1 MAVTRKTKEENSL
14 KEPLMAGEGFQES
27 FASTRTRRN
36 KAGSIERTD
45 RYSNIEDGI
54 IPFRYT
60 QGVSSNSSLDIR
72 DTIVLCQKAY
82 YNFSV
87 FRNTIDLMTE
97 FSMSNLYLTGGSKKS
112 KDFFNALLKKINI
125 NNLQSKFFREYYRSG
140 NVFIHRF
147 DASLSQEDITKMT
160 QTFGLVSD
168 ASYSLPARYIIL
180 NPADIQI
187 TGNITFTSGEF
198 RKILTDYELERLR
211 NPKTEEDVQVLEN
224 LDPETIKKIKGEK
237 RKPANNAVSIP
248 LPVEKMTAVFYKK
261 QDYEP
266 FAVPMGYPVLEDI
279 NWKQEMKKMDMALT
293 RTTNQAILLV
303 TMGSEP
309 EKGGVNQKNL
319 LAMQKLFENESVGR
333 VLISDYTTQAK
344 FVIPDIAGIL
354 DPKKY
359 EVVNH
364 DIQMGLNNILLSD
377 EKFANSSIKVQVFME
392 RLNEGRKVFINDFLT
407 PEIKR
412 LSKEMGFKNYPT
424 PHFEDL
430 DLRDNS
436 VYARVYS
443 RLIELGVLTPE
454 EGIQAIESGRMPTT
468 EESLE
473 SQERFKSLRDEG
485 LYEPVLGNKQIEVP
499 KETPN
504 QNNKKPVP
512 QQKGRPQGTG
522 RPKETDKKNPIG
534 LKASAK
540 FSLSRIQDNLNL
552 ADKLNIEVESALR
565 QLHNRKRLN
574 KTQKEIAQQISNIVI
589 HNEDPENWL
598 AKAGRYAAEP
608 TDRNEER
615 VKEIQSIA
623 YEHQVDDFLAGILYC
638 SKYDGE

>member
-1 MAVTRKTKEENSL
+1 
-14 KEPLMAGEGFQES
+14 
-27 FASTRTRRN
+27 
-36 KAGSIERTD
+36 
-45 RYSNIEDGI
+45 
-54 IPFRYT
+54 
-60 QGVSSNSSLDIR
+60 
-72 DTIVLCQKAY
+72 
-82 YNFSV
+82 
-87 FRNTIDLMTE
+87 
-97 FSMSNLYLTGGSKKS
+97 
-112 KDFFNALLKKINI
+112 
-125 NNLQSKFFREYYRSG
+125 
-140 NVFIHRF
+140 
-147 DASLSQEDITKMT
+147 
-160 QTFGLVSD
+160 
-168 ASYSLPARYIIL
+168 
-180 NPADIQI
+180 
-187 TGNITFTSGEF
+187 
-198 RKILTDYELERLR
+198 
-211 NPKTEEDVQVLEN
+211 
-224 LDPETIKKIKGEK
+224 LDPEAIKQIKGQGGK
-237 RKPANNAVSIP
+237 KPGYNAVSIR
-248 LPVEKMTAVFYKK
+248 LPMEKMTAVFYKK

-293 RTTNQAILLV
+293 RTTNQSILLV
-303 TMGSEP
+303 TMGAEP

-333 VLISDYTTQAK
+333 VLISDYTTKAQ

-359 EVVNH
+359 EVCNH

-392 RLNEGRKVFINDFLT
+392 RLNEGRKVFINDFLI

-412 LSKEMGFKNYPT
+412 LSKQMGFKNYPT

-454 EGIQAIESGRMPTT
+454 EGIQAIESGRMPTE

-473 SQERFKSLRDEG
+473 SQQKLKNYKDDG
-485 LYEPVLGNKQIEVP
+485 LYEPVLGNKPPRDI
-499 KETPN
+499 PN
-504 QNNKKPVP
+504 QKAKPVP
-512 QQKGRPQGTG
+512 QQKGRPEGTG
-522 RPKETDKKNPIG
+522 VPKETDTKNPIG
-534 LKASAK
+534 LKADK
-540 FSLSRIQDNLNL
+540 QTRFSLTKIQDNLGL
-552 ADKLNIEVESALR
+552 ADKLNLEVESALR

-589 HNEDPENWL
+589 HNEDPDNWL

-608 TDRNEER
+608 IDRNEDR

>member
-1 MAVTRKTKEENSL
+1 MAAKRKANNENSL
-14 KEPLMAGEGFQES
+14 NEPLMAGGDFMETV
-27 FASTRTRRN
+27 ASTRSRRN

-45 RYSNIEDGI
+45 RYRNIDDGI
-54 IPFRYT
+54 IPFRYS
-60 QGVSSNSSLDIR
+60 QGVTNNSSLDIR

-97 FSMSNLYLTGGSKKS
+97 FSMSEIYFTGGSKKS
-112 KDFFNALLKKINI
+112 KDFFDALLKKINI

-147 DASLSQEDITKMT
+147 DATVSQADVTRMT
-160 QTFGLVSD
+160 QTFGLTSE
-168 ASYSLPARYIIL
+168 ASFSLPARYIIL

-187 TGNITFTSGEF
+187 SGNITFATGEF
-198 RKILTDYELERLR
+198 RKILSDYELERLR
-211 NPKTEEDVQVLEN
+211 NPKTEEDKQVLES
-224 LDPETIKKIKGEK
+224 LDPDAIKQIKGQSGK
-237 RKPANNAVSIP
+237 RPGYNAVSIR
-248 LPVEKMTAVFYKK
+248 LPMEKMTAVFYKK

-293 RTTNQAILLV
+293 RTTNQSILLV
-303 TMGSEP
+303 TMGAEP

-333 VLISDYTTQAK
+333 VLISDYTTKAQ

-392 RLNEGRKVFINDFLT
+392 RLNEGRKVFINDFLI

-454 EGIQAIESGRMPTT
+454 EGIQAIESGRMPTL
-468 EESLE
+468 EESVE
-473 SQERFKSLRDEG
+473 SQQRFRGLKDDG
-485 LYEPVLGNKQIEVP
+485 LYEPVLGNKPPREVP
-499 KETPN
+499 SQKA
-504 QNNKKPVP
+504 KPIP
-512 QQKGRPQGTG
+512 QQKGRPEGTG
-522 RPKETDKKNPIG
+522 VPKETDTKNPIG
-534 LKASAK
+534 LKADK
-540 FSLSRIQDNLNL
+540 QTRFSLTKIQDNLNL
-552 ADKLNIEVESALR
+552 ADKLNSEVEASLR

-608 TDRNEER
+608 IDRNEDR

>member
-1 MAVTRKTKEENSL
+1 MAVKRKAKNENSVN
-14 KEPLMAGEGFQES
+14 EPLMAGGDFIETV
-27 FASTRTRRN
+27 ASTRSRRN

-45 RYSNIEDGI
+45 RYRNIDDGI
-54 IPFRYT
+54 IPFRYS
-60 QGVSSNSSLDIR
+60 QGITNNSSLDIR

-97 FSMSNLYLTGGSKKS
+97 FSMSEIYFTGGSKKS
-112 KDFFNALLKKINI
+112 KEFFEALLKKINI

-147 DASLSQEDITKMT
+147 DANVSQADVVKMT
-160 QTFGLVSD
+160 QTFGLTSE
-168 ASYSLPARYIIL
+168 ASFSLPARYIIL

-187 TGNITFTSGEF
+187 SGNITFATGEF
-198 RKILTDYELERLR
+198 RKILSDYELERLR
-211 NPKTEEDVQVLEN
+211 NPKTEEDKQVLES
-224 LDPETIKKIKGEK
+224 LDPEAVKQIKGQGGK
-237 RKPANNAVSIP
+237 KPGYNAVSIR
-248 LPVEKMTAVFYKK
+248 LPMEKMTAVFYKK

-293 RTTNQAILLV
+293 RTTNQSILLV
-303 TMGSEP
+303 TMGAEP

-333 VLISDYTTQAK
+333 VLISDYTTKAQ

-359 EVVNH
+359 EVCNH

-392 RLNEGRKVFINDFLT
+392 RLNEGRKVFINDFLI

-436 VYARVYS
+436 IYARVYS

-454 EGIQAIESGRMPTT
+454 EGIQAIESGRMPTV

-473 SQERFKSLRDEG
+473 SQQKLKSYKDDG
-485 LYEPVLGNKQIEVP
+485 LYEPVLGNKPPRDV
-499 KETPN
+499 PN
-504 QNNKKPVP
+504 QKAKPVP
-512 QQKGRPQGTG
+512 QQKGRPEGTG
-522 RPKETDKKNPIG
+522 VPKETDTKNPIG
-534 LKASAK
+534 LKADK
-540 FSLSRIQDNLNL
+540 QTRFSLTKIQDNLGL
-552 ADKLNIEVESALR
+552 ADKLNLEVESALR

-608 TDRNEER
+608 IDRNEDR

>member
-1 MAVTRKTKEENSL
+1 MAATRKTKEEKSL
-14 KEPLMAGEGFQES
+14 KEPLMAGEGFRES

-45 RYSNIEDGI
+45 KYSNIEDGI

-97 FSMSNLYLTGGSKKS
+97 FSMSTLYLTGGNKKS
-112 KDFFNALLKKINI
+112 KAFFNALLKKINI

-160 QTFGLVSD
+160 QTFGLASN

-198 RKILTDYELERLR
+198 RKVLTDYELERLR

-237 RKPANNAVSIP
+237 GKAHNAVSIP

-303 TMGSEP
+303 TMGAEP

-344 FVIPDIAGIL
+344 FVVPDIAGLL

-377 EKFANSSIKVQVFME
+377 EKFSNSSIKVQVFME
-392 RLNEGRKVFINDFLT
+392 RLSEGRKVFINDFLA

-485 LYEPVLGNKQIEVP
+485 LYEPVLGNKQAEAP
-499 KETPN
+499 KGGSD
-504 QNNKKPVP
+504 QSNKKPIP

>member
-1 MAVTRKTKEENSL
+1 MAAKRKANNENSL
-14 KEPLMAGEGFQES
+14 NEPLMAGGEVIETI
-27 FASTRTRRN
+27 ASTRSRRN
-36 KAGSIERTD
+36 KAGHIERTD
-45 RYSNIEDGI
+45 RYRNIDDGI
-54 IPFRYT
+54 IPFRYS
-60 QGVSSNSSLDIR
+60 QGVTNNSSLDIR

-97 FSMSNLYLTGGSKKS
+97 FSMSEIYLTGGSKKS
-112 KDFFNALLKKINI
+112 RDFFDALCKKINM
-125 NNLQSKFFREYYRSG
+125 NNLQSRFFREYYRSG

-147 DASLSQEDITKMT
+147 DANISQADVTRMT
-160 QTFGLVSD
+160 QTFGLNSN
-168 ASYSLPARYIIL
+168 ASFTLPARYIIL

-187 TGNITFTSGEF
+187 SGNITFATGEF

-211 NPKTEEDVQVLEN
+211 NPRTEEDRQVLESF
-224 LDPETIKKIKGEK
+224 DPDTIKKIKGEGGK
-237 RKPANNAVSIP
+237 KPGYNAVSIP
-248 LPVEKMTAVFYKK
+248 LPLDKISAVFYKK

-303 TMGSEP
+303 TMGTDP

-359 EVVNH
+359 EVCNH

-392 RLNEGRKVFINDFLT
+392 RLNEGRKVFINDFLM

-412 LSKEMGFKNYPT
+412 ISKEMGFKSYPT

-454 EGIQAIESGRMPTT
+454 EGIQAIESGRMPTFD
-468 EESLE
+468 ESLE
-473 SQERFKSLRDEG
+473 SQEKFKTYKDSG
-485 LYEPVLGNKQIEVP
+485 LYEPVLGNKPP
-499 KETPN
+499 KEIPT
-504 QNNKKPVP
+504 QKAKPVP
-512 QQKGRPQGTG
+512 QPKGRPEGTG
-522 RPKETDKKNPIG
+522 RPKETDTKNPIG
-534 LKASAK
+534 LTANKQSR
-540 FSLSRIQDNLNL
+540 FSLSKVRDNLNL
-552 ADKLNIEVESALR
+552 ADKLNLEVEAALR

-608 TDRNEER
+608 VDRNDDR

>member
-1 MAVTRKTKEENSL
+1 MAVKRKAKNENSVN
-14 KEPLMAGEGFQES
+14 EPLMAGGDFIETV
-27 FASTRTRRN
+27 ASTRSRRN

-45 RYSNIEDGI
+45 RYRNIDDGI
-54 IPFRYT
+54 IPFRYS
-60 QGVSSNSSLDIR
+60 QGITNNSSLDIR

-97 FSMSNLYLTGGSKKS
+97 FSMSEIYFTGGSRKS
-112 KDFFNALLKKINI
+112 KEFFEALLKKINI

-147 DASLSQEDITKMT
+147 DANVSKADVTKMT
-160 QTFGLVSD
+160 QTFGLTSE
-168 ASYSLPARYIIL
+168 ASFSLPARYIIL

-187 TGNITFTSGEF
+187 SGNITFATGEF
-198 RKILTDYELERLR
+198 RKILSDYELERLR
-211 NPKTEEDVQVLEN
+211 NPKTEEDKQVLES
-224 LDPETIKKIKGEK
+224 LDPEAIKQIKAQGK
-237 RKPANNAVSIP
+237 RPGYNAVSIR
-248 LPVEKMTAVFYKK
+248 LPMEKMTAVFYKK

-303 TMGSEP
+303 TMGAEP

-319 LAMQKLFENESVGR
+319 VAMQKLFENESVGR
-333 VLISDYTTQAK
+333 VLISDYTTKAQ

-359 EVVNH
+359 EVCNH

-392 RLNEGRKVFINDFLT
+392 RLNEGRKVFINDFLI

-424 PHFEDL
+424 PNFEDL

-436 VYARVYS
+436 IYARVYS

-454 EGIQAIESGRMPTT
+454 EGIQAIESGRMPTV

-473 SQERFKSLRDEG
+473 SQQKLKSYKDDG
-485 LYEPVLGNKQIEVP
+485 LYEPVLGNKPPRDVP
-499 KETPN
+499 SQKA
-504 QNNKKPVP
+504 KPIP
-512 QQKGRPQGTG
+512 QQKGRPEGTG
-522 RPKETDKKNPIG
+522 VPKETDTKNPIG
-534 LKASAK
+534 LKANK
-540 FSLSRIQDNLNL
+540 QTRFSLTKIQDNLGL
-552 ADKLNIEVESALR
+552 ADKLNLEVESALR

-574 KTQKEIAQQISNIVI
+574 KTQKEIAQQISNIII

-608 TDRNEER
+608 IDRNEDR